1 MKCTKHVHF
10 MQLCTA
16 HVDLIENI
24 LYHTMYV
31 TSLGLQ
37 IEEGILAQKQNE
49 EDGKF

>member
-1 MKCTKHVHF
+1 MNWTKHVHF
-10 MQLCTA
+10 MQLCT
-16 HVDLIENI
+16 ENI
-24 LYHTMYV
+24 HLLYHIMYV